1 MNLSLLS
8 LDCPKTLDTTTLSSD
23 QLNEA
28 ILEAKQLQDH
38 FLELLETIYLSL
50 GGADVGNLKLRINWF
65 LHSEGK
71 ITPSVQE
78 HLDQLQ
84 SVMTPDGVLNFLI
97 NRKFLG
103 YLSYELIKVFPK
115 IVKNDGDKV
124 QLLNST
130 ILEYEQKH
138 DAFVSPN
145 NFNTLV
151 AMFKQCPEL
160 APASPIGLPE
170 LKLHLESSWEN
181 RSVYD
186 WKHFLDKE
194 FLSSWPSHLLIKDI
208 YKKCIIL
215 TYVVLPFF
223 LPAVLKDLTDLQ
235 KLKKHGITVKLSQSA
250 TKVVAMRNATTQ
262 VLPLQRCIAALNFT
276 PDHVISALNF
286 LSNYNLTLHSAIPK
300 SVFFCRASECI
311 ESPSYHRHVATPA
324 IEDNELICSSDPV
337 ICYEMNDVESKWLE
351 PLPLPPSY
359 TNAPTMD
366 QLITK
371 LEHVAFAS
379 RKHLLVTIWRLE
391 IIKNNKG
398 QCYELLMS
406 VSTKNPFLWTTAVAI
421 LHFIGKHRIANEIE
435 QKYSF

>member
-8 LDCPKTLDTTTLSSD
+8 LDCPKTLDTTTVSSD
-23 QLNEA
+23 QLNEV
-28 ILEAKQLQDH
+28 ISEAKQLQDH
-38 FLELLETIYLSL
+38 FSELIMIIYQSLS
-50 GGADVGNLKLRINWF
+50 GVDVGNLKLRINW
-65 LHSEGK
+65 LLNSEGK

-78 HLDQLQ
+78 HLDNLQ

-103 YLSYELIKVFPK
+103 YLNYELIKVFPK
-115 IVKNDGDKV
+115 IVKNDQDKV
-124 QLLNST
+124 QFLNSA

-145 NFNTLV
+145 SFNTLV
-151 AMFKQCPEL
+151 TMFKQCPKL

-170 LKLHLESSWEN
+170 LKIHLESSWEN

-194 FLSSWPSHLLIKDI
+194 FLSSWPSHLIVKDI
-208 YKKCIIL
+208 CKKCIIL

-223 LPAVLKDLTDLQ
+223 LPAVLKDLTDHQ

-311 ESPSYHRHVATPA
+311 ESPSYHRHVATPSK
-324 IEDNELICSSDPV
+324 ELICSSDPV
-337 ICYEMNDVESKWLE
+337 ICYEMNDAESKWLQL
-351 PLPLPPSY
+351 LPLPPSY

-371 LEHVAFAS
+371 LEHVAFTS
-379 RKHLLVTIWRLE
+379 RKDLLVTIWRLE
-391 IIKNNKG
+391 IIKKNNRG
-398 QCYELLMS
+398 QCYELLM
-406 VSTKNPFLWTTAVAI
+406 NI
-421 LHFIGKHRIANEIE
+421 LKYGGVLVPRIHSHGQLYFVLLENID
-435 QKYSF
+435 

>member
-8 LDCPKTLDTTTLSSD
+8 LDKTLDTTTVSSD

-65 LHSEGK
+65 LNSEDK

-78 HLDQLQ
+78 HLDKLQ

-103 YLSYELIKVFPK
+103 YLNYQLIKVFPK

-124 QLLNST
+124 QFLNSA

-151 AMFKQCPEL
+151 AMFKQCPKL

-170 LKLHLESSWEN
+170 LKIHLESSWEN

-186 WKHFLDKE
+186 WKHFLDEE
-194 FLSSWPSHLLIKDI
+194 FLSSWPSHLIVKDI
-208 YKKCIIL
+208 RKKCIIL

-223 LPAVLKDLTDLQ
+223 LPAVLKDLTDHQVLQ
-235 KLKKHGITVKLSQSA
+235 KLKKHGITVKNSQSA

-262 VLPLQRCIAALNFT
+262 VLPLQRCIATLNCT

-286 LSNYNLTLHSAIPK
+286 LSNYNLTLRSAIPK

-311 ESPSYHRHVATPA
+311 ESPSYHRHVATPSK
-324 IEDNELICSSDPV
+324 ELICSSDPV
-337 ICYEMNDVESKWLE
+337 ICYEMNDAESKWLQL
-351 PLPLPPSY
+351 LPLPPSY

-371 LEHVAFAS
+371 LEHVAFTS
-379 RKHLLVTIWRLE
+379 RKDLLVAIWRLE
-391 IIKNNKG
+391 IIKKNNRG
-398 QCYELLMS
+398 QCYELLM
-406 VSTKNPFLWTTAVAI
+406 NI
-421 LHFIGKHRIANEIE
+421 LEYGGVLVPRIHSHGQLLLLYFVLLENID
-435 QKYSF
+435 